1 MFSSLYVYAGI
12 AIVILGLIASIVRW
26 WNLPAVVEQRRLATE
41 ARLKAQNERRDD
53 QAAKAKT
60 RNEAREKQRA
70 DKEAAR
76 QARRKR
82 P

>member
-53 QAAKAKT
+53 NAARVKT
-60 RNEAREKQRA
+60 RREEQEKR
-70 DKEAAR
+70 R
-76 QARRKR
+76 QEREERRRKR